1 MRFITRLRIAASA
14 ELRIRS
20 EATTNPLD
28 VGCGQRDTLDPSHRI
43 RTILSKQQVQQT
55 QPLEQNI
62 SPHVMAMKG
71 KRRRF
76 VLGSAPCCGISEN
89 GSICDKAV
97 CSNHVRSCPE
107 NDRIADTP
115 QKFQSTV

>member
-1 MRFITRLRIAASA
+1 
-14 ELRIRS
+14 
-20 EATTNPLD
+20 
-28 VGCGQRDTLDPSHRI
+28 
-43 RTILSKQQVQQT
+43 
-55 QPLEQNI
+55 
-62 SPHVMAMKG
+62 MAMKG

-107 NDRIADTP
+107 NDRIADTAQNSKVP
-115 QKFQSTV
+115 PDGFAGRLGLDESK

>member
-1 MRFITRLRIAASA
+1 
-14 ELRIRS
+14 
-20 EATTNPLD
+20 
-28 VGCGQRDTLDPSHRI
+28 
-43 RTILSKQQVQQT
+43 
-55 QPLEQNI
+55 
-62 SPHVMAMKG
+62 MAMKG

-115 QKFQSTV
+115 QNSKHRLTASRGGLGWMSQSDARLPHAHDLRCAQT